1 MNSDK
6 ACVGKGFPTYESAT
20 GERRVG
26 RQSFADFRAYVGKGF
41 PTYQPTTEERRVGRQ
56 SFADAMKLPGAQP

>member
-1 MNSDK
+1 MNADEGF
-6 ACVGKGFPTYESAT
+6 VGKGFPTYQPTTE
-20 GERRVG
+20 ERRVG
-26 RQSFADFRAYVGKGF
+26 RQSFADFRACVGKGF